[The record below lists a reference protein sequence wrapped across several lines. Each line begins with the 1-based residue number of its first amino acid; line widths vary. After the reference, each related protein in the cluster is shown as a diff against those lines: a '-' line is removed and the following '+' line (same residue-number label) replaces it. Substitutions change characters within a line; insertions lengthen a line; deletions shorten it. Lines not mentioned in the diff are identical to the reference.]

1 MAIWIAL
8 IVVFVGLFV
17 VLAASRSRGP
27 QQRSRN
33 RDTHVGSSDSSSSS
47 DRHDDHGDNDSGGG
61 DSGGGGDGGG
71 GGGGG
76 D

>member
-17 VLAASRSRGP
+17 VFAATRSRGS

-33 RDTHVGSSDSSSSS
+33 RDTHSVGSDGSASS
-47 DRHDDHGDNDSGGG
+47 DRHDDRGDNDSGGG